1 MKLTKNTRLSKKPF
15 KADNGAILSNST
27 TQYSKPKPYQ
37 VDNFGNKT
45 NSPGM
50 DISKATSGTSSSMSP
65 TSFDYSGLAT
75 TGMAMGV
82 GAIEKQQASLEAV
95 GKAPSL
101 SGEMGKGALKGAS
114 YIAPVALNPAMLS
127 ATMGL
132 SALAVPVAAGIGAG
146 VNYVT
151 GNKKINAFNSAKETA
166 RKNFLSS
173 QESFAKQNSQYNM
186 LDAVNRGYSTQGS
199 NMSSFYKNGGVVYKQ
214 GGSLNPISSDTKL
227 AVGRSHEQGGIK
239 MSEDAEIEGGETV
252 VNKGDHTLVVSDNL
266 VNPITGKTFAKDDL
280 RLAKLARKYEGAT
293 TQLAK
298 NSLKHIQSKREELHD
313 LQQQMNGDASDM
325 NTAQNGGK
333 LRPINILTKPVK
345 TSPRPST
352 HLAEN
357 GMKLYQRGG
366 KTKKLN
372 FTPPS
377 NTYTPKDS
385 LEAEGLNTVR
395 HERKY
400 GMVGRQPHLN
410 YGFNDPEGTPPVKNE
425 EEAVKRYV
433 KRQGQDKRFVGEVRN
448 KLNDYNFNSN
458 RSKED
463 LLLHAAGYITDRELN
478 IDEAGQPG
486 INQKLKDLW
495 AKHGSELIA
504 KANSDKSFISK
515 IDNSKDFAYKTKGI
529 YSKKDNPTQDPN
541 YVSSNYPMW
550 KQRMSEIN
558 KVDYSALNK
567 KQPASTT
574 TTSTP
579 SKGNIK
585 TSTSGGRTYTGGSG
599 SLYNINSKG
608 ERFIQKPGGQW
619 VKTDKF
625 PDSVEKQ
632 FGSSNT
638 PTKLDL
644 DKLDNSTQPFRV
656 GDTNP
661 VDGETI
667 GERVAVDNKYSPTG
681 SKVTD
686 VKDISY
692 KGSSNNQPSTS
703 KGNSTGK
710 NLRKAWDKTKEIG
723 EAALPTLSRAGKL
736 ASYTAPA
743 LVQYYANKA
752 DIARQKGMK
761 IPDAPQQGFQ
771 SLAKQ
776 NMEADRA
783 AIRKQQ
789 ADFNAGVVGTL
800 ADSQTAALLKAN
812 MASKAGDALVGV
824 NQAERNANIATSNAQ
839 TEMNL
844 GIDTRNKLAKYQQ
857 AGMQLE
863 KDIDLSRRRAGNV
876 AELSANL
883 RDVQNTNRQEK
894 YLDMDSAIKVAGLD
908 ERGQAYLT
916 RQGANPRGYWM
927 RKNGGKLT
935 KLRR

>member
-15 KADNGAILSNST
+15 KANNGYAAYNPGT
-27 TQYSKPKPYQ
+27 FDPNKQ
-37 VDNFGNKT
+37 VALNEQEFGVTPSSVQTINT
-45 NSPGM
+45 GVAPQGGQSALRLEGA
-50 DISKATSGTSSSMSP
+50 KATPDLSGQKIDFNKSSSGSALSP
-65 TSFDYSGLAT
+65 KSFDYSNLAT
-75 TGMAMGV
+75 TGMAMGI
-82 GAIEKQQASLEAV
+82 GAIENQQAQLASV
-95 GKAPSL
+95 NKAPSL

-132 SALAVPVAAGIGAG
+132 SALTVPVAAGIGAG

-252 VNKGDHTLVVSDNL
+252 VDKGDHTLVVSDNL
-266 VNPITGKTFAKDDL
+266 VNPITGRTFAKDDL

-298 NSLKHIQSKREELHD
+298 NSLKHIQAKREALHG

-325 NTAQNGGK
+325 DTAQNGGK

-345 TSPRPST
+345 TTPRPST
-352 HLAEN
+352 HLAKD
-357 GMKLYQRGG
+357 GMKLYGKGGELPIGIFGELPSSPVKDKTNFVERRVSYGYTKGDAPKWTTTEKGG
-366 KTKKLN
+366 KMHK
-372 FTPPS
+372 S
-377 NTYTPKDS
+377 
-385 LEAEGLNTVR
+385 
-395 HERKY
+395 
-400 GMVGRQPHLN
+400 
-410 YGFNDPEGTPPVKNE
+410 PEGDYHITAKGEKLFRPV
-425 EEAVKRYV
+425 
-433 KRQGQDKRFVGEVRN
+433 G
-448 KLNDYNFNSN
+448 
-458 RSKED
+458 SKEWQ
-463 LLLHAAGYITDRELN
+463 N
-478 IDEAGQPG
+478 IPKFPEKIEAQDIKAPAPLKSDPFPINAKVPEKEVTTSKPG
-486 INQKLKDLW
+486 IS
-495 AKHGSELIA
+495 A
-504 KANSDKSFISK
+504 
-515 IDNSKDFAYKTKGI
+515 
-529 YSKKDNPTQDPN
+529 
-541 YVSSNYPMW
+541 
-550 KQRMSEIN
+550 R
-558 KVDYSALNK
+558 KV
-567 KQPASTT
+567 
-574 TTSTP
+574 
-579 SKGNIK
+579 
-585 TSTSGGRTYTGGSG
+585 
-599 SLYNINSKG
+599 
-608 ERFIQKPGGQW
+608 
-619 VKTDKF
+619 
-625 PDSVEKQ
+625 
-632 FGSSNT
+632 
-638 PTKLDL
+638 
-644 DKLDNSTQPFRV
+644 
-656 GDTNP
+656 
-661 VDGETI
+661 
-667 GERVAVDNKYSPTG
+667 
-681 SKVTD
+681 
-686 VKDISY
+686 
-692 KGSSNNQPSTS
+692 
-703 KGNSTGK
+703 
-710 NLRKAWDKTKEIG
+710 G

-736 ASYTAPA
+736 ASYAAPA
-743 LVQYYANKA
+743 LAQYYANKA

-776 NMEADRA
+776 NMEADKA

-789 ADFNAGVVGTL
+789 ADFNAGVAGTL

-824 NQAERNANIATSNAQ
+824 NQAERNANIATANAQ

-844 GIDTRNKLAKYQQ
+844 DIDARNKLAKYQQ
-857 AGMQLE
+857 AGLQLE

-916 RQGANPRGYWM
+916 RQGANPKGYWM